1 MAVKEP
7 EGTPREYLV
16 NRRDKAHE
24 LFLHYSTVRMSIIA
38 FTIPLAL
45 TIVQQAGG
53 WRDQAALAGYL
64 LIGLAIVLNWFFAA
78 YSLNHA
84 MKSRHLDLWL
94 KGQPADL
101 STAPYERDD
110 VSVARSYGR
119 VVLRKPPLSDP
130 KAQEGWGKMGAW
142 ARMEPA
148 IQLPLLIG
156 SVTLAVL
163 LS

>member
-1 MAVKEP
+1 MAVKEL

-53 WRDQAALAGYL
+53 WRAAVAGYL
-64 LIGLAIVLNWFFAA
+64 LIVLAIVLNWFFAA

-94 KGQPADL
+94 KNQPADL

-119 VVLRKPPLSDP
+119 VVLGKPPLSDP
-130 KAQEGWGKMGAW
+130 KAQEGWGEMGAW
-142 ARMEPA
+142 ARMEPM
-148 IQLPLLIG
+148 IQLPLVIG
-156 SVTLAVL
+156 SVALAAL

>member
-1 MAVKEP
+1 MAVKEL

-24 LFLHYSTVRMSIIA
+24 LFLHYSTVRMAIIA

-53 WRDQAALAGYL
+53 WRDRAAGYL

-130 KAQEGWGKMGAW
+130 KAQEEWGKMGAW
-142 ARMEPA
+142 ARMEPR

-156 SVTLAVL
+156 SVTLAAL